1 MNFSDIAVSAA
12 GILLIGFLAWFFF
25 GPKKARQAE
34 LVGQVQQ
41 VQVLVKGGY
50 APNLIRVRQSVPLR
64 IVFDRQEGGDCTSR
78 VVFPDFAVNRSLP
91 AMAKTAIEFTP
102 DKSGQFGFACGMN
115 MVHGTLVV
123 EPASTPLT
131 AVSAPPPEIL
141 IEESSNG
148 GDAARPTPAG
158 DTEAA
163 ERKTEID
170 DLSRRVIV
178 GALLTAPVLFAAMA
192 DGFLHPSWLPPILL
206 NHWLQ
211 LALITP
217 VMFYSGW
224 PIHRTGWLSIAHRS
238 AEMKALITVGT
249 TAAYGYSL
257 LVTAAPSLLP
267 AELRGVY
274 FEVVGVII
282 TLILLGRLFEA
293 RARAG

>member
-41 VQVLVKGGY
+41 VQVTVKGGY

-78 VVFPDFAVNRSLP
+78 VVFPDFALNRSLP
-91 AMAKTAIEFTP
+91 AMAKTAVEFTP

-131 AVSAPPPEIL
+131 AMSAPPPEIL

-148 GDAARPTPAG
+148 ADAARPAEVA

-163 ERKTEID
+163 ERKAEIA

-224 PIHRTGWLSIAHRS
+224 PIHRTGWLSLAHRR
-238 AEMKALITVGT
+238 
-249 TAAYGYSL
+249 
-257 LVTAAPSLLP
+257 
-267 AELRGVY
+267 LR
-274 FEVVGVII
+274 
-282 TLILLGRLFEA
+282 
-293 RARAG
+293 